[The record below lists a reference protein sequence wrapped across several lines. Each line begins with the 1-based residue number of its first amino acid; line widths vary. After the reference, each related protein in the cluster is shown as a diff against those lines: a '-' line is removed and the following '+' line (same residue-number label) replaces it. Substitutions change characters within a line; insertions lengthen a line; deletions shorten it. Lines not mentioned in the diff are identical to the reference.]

1 MRCVF
6 ACCCCFLYHFPS
18 FRREGG
24 RREVLAIYRQFWSKM
39 WGSGRRRGG
48 PNYRPGRPASQPTGD
63 CTGYDLAW
71 TWAGQRSEGGGV
83 PHIFLRSPLNL
94 RARSSGNCCA
104 VKFQAG
110 FIEEPLSTL
119 LPSSSSSL
127 FQNVIRLLEKRPL
140 IWSSLLS
147 HGNCIALAFPY
158 NVLMLRA
165 P

>member
-110 FIEEPLSTL
+110 FIEEPLSAL
-119 LPSSSSSL
+119 LLVLPVPKRYSIVREAPAHMVLSFVTRKLHCIGLSL
-127 FQNVIRLLEKRPL
+127 
-140 IWSSLLS
+140 
-147 HGNCIALAFPY
+147 
-158 NVLMLRA
+158 
-165 P
+165 